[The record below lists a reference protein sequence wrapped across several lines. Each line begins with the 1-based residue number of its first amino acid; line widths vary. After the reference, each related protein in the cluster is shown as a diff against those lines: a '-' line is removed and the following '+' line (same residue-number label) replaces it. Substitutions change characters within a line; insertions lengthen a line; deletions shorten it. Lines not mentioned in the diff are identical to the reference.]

1 MPVYNLK
8 TVRVNLR
15 KKLKYRTLE
24 GVQKVFLPLTAKY
37 YLCTNHNGLVGFN
50 II

>member
-1 MPVYNLK
+1 MSVQNPK
-8 TVRVNLR
+8 TVRVSLR
-15 KKLKYRTLE
+15 QKQKYRTIE
-24 GVQKVFLPLTAKY
+24 VVQKVFLPLTAKY